1 MCVCLCVCV
10 WLECSTGKV
19 TIVSRNSH
27 ESGGQVSGL
36 WLENGYDVSLDWPC
50 KIWILDFSRALYEVP
65 LSKAWPAHCWIINS
79 IKMHWPASRWNANSE
94 TDAEKCAAEKEHM
107 CPSLTC
113 CIHSVLLVHTD
124 HILKTA
130 VYLGES
136 ADIMKATVNTPHSP
150 SVQGYY
156 PFPIC
161 PIHFSFCSRAVFVH
175 LWRQRWALFCSDYVV
190 TWSFLF
196 PGCMCQVDHRC
207 WHMYSLS
214 LLV

>member
-36 WLENGYDVSLDWPC
+36 WLENDYDVSLDWPC

-156 PFPIC
+156 CGLPLPYMPDSFFFLLQSGFC
-161 PIHFSFCSRAVFVH
+161 PSLEA
-175 LWRQRWALFCSDYVV
+175 A
-190 TWSFLF
+190 
-196 PGCMCQVDHRC
+196 
-207 WHMYSLS
+207 LS
-214 LLV
+214 LILLRLCCDLVVSISRLHVPSWPQMLTYV